1 MVRLIMGVK
10 GSGKTKQL
18 IELINNAAKDEPGNV
33 VCIEANRNLTYD
45 IHYHIRLIDAQEYK
59 LNSYDMFRGFI
70 SGLYAGNY
78 DISHVFIDSLCR
90 AIGRRCGKACR
101 MALSFEMTFL
111 SMLLTSLYEP
121 QTNGE
126 MRRCAFHPIEKRLML
141 GNDAI
146 DYCADLS
153 ALISYYDLRD
163 GWEDE
168 RRVDRLAE
176 SALLKA
182 AAGRA
187 GGALPRQRE
196 AVERYVARLHEVER
210 RNDMNL
216 DAAANL
222 SGEMLGELYVWKK
235 DVYERDLRELGFY
248 LGKFIYLCDSFEDVE
263 QDIKKKNY
271 NPLVE
276 RFERPEFEAESRMML
291 EDMMARACRA
301 FECLPLLEDA
311 PIMRNILYSGIW
323 LRFEGACERRK
334 AKSKQ

>member
-1 MVRLIMGVK
+1 MLGVMTVRK
-10 GSGKTKQL
+10 E
-18 IELINNAAKDEPGNV
+18 ELKFREFD
-33 VCIEANRNLTYD
+33 RY
-45 IHYHIRLIDAQEYK
+45 
-59 LNSYDMFRGFI
+59 RGFYC
-70 SGLYAGNY
+70 G
-78 DISHVFIDSLCR
+78 LCR

-121 QTNGE
+121 QTSGE

-187 GGALPRQRE
+187 GNALPRQKG

-222 SGEMLGELYVWKK
+222 SGEMLGE
-235 DVYERDLRELGFY
+235 
-248 LGKFIYLCDSFEDVE
+248 
-263 QDIKKKNY
+263 
-271 NPLVE
+271 
-276 RFERPEFEAESRMML
+276 
-291 EDMMARACRA
+291 
-301 FECLPLLEDA
+301 
-311 PIMRNILYSGIW
+311 
-323 LRFEGACERRK
+323 
-334 AKSKQ
+334 

>member
-1 MVRLIMGVK
+1 MLGVMTVRK
-10 GSGKTKQL
+10 E
-18 IELINNAAKDEPGNV
+18 ELKFREFD
-33 VCIEANRNLTYD
+33 RY
-45 IHYHIRLIDAQEYK
+45 
-59 LNSYDMFRGFI
+59 RGFYC
-70 SGLYAGNY
+70 G
-78 DISHVFIDSLCR
+78 LCR
-90 AIGRRCGKACR
+90 AIGQRCGKACR

-121 QTNGE
+121 QTSGE

-176 SALLKA
+176 SVLLKA

-263 QDIKKKNY
+263 QDIRKKNY

-276 RFERPEFEAESRMML
+276 RFERPVFEAESRMML

>member
-1 MVRLIMGVK
+1 MLGVMTVR
-10 GSGKTKQL
+10 
-18 IELINNAAKDEPGNV
+18 KDELKFR
-33 VCIEANRNLTYD
+33 EFDRY
-45 IHYHIRLIDAQEYK
+45 
-59 LNSYDMFRGFI
+59 RGFYC
-70 SGLYAGNY
+70 G
-78 DISHVFIDSLCR
+78 LCR
-90 AIGRRCGKACR
+90 AIGQRCGKACR

-121 QTNGE
+121 KTKGE

-141 GNDAI
+141 GNEAI

-168 RRVDRLAE
+168 KRVDKLAE
-176 SALLKA
+176 SALLKTA
-182 AAGRA
+182 ARRA
-187 GGALPRQRE
+187 GEALPRQRK
-196 AVERYVARLHEVER
+196 AVERYVEKLHEVEQK
-210 RNDMNL
+210 NDMNL

-222 SGEMLGELYVWKK
+222 SGELLGELYVWKK

-263 QDIKKKNY
+263 QDIKKNNY
-271 NPLVE
+271 NPLIE
-276 RFERPEFEAESRMML
+276 RFNRPEFEAESRVML

-301 FECLPLLEDA
+301 FECLPLIEDA

-323 LRFEGACERRK
+323 LRFESACERRK